1 METQDLSVKSRAASG
16 KSKSRALRRG
26 GLFPAVVYGPKMAP
40 EMVALDER
48 EFDRKA
54 GAGSHAQLFKLSS
67 GDGSV
72 AERLVLIKE
81 VQRHPVSRNLLH
93 ADLYEVDVNEKI
105 LVDVALN
112 FVGKAAGVDLGGILQ
127 PVRRSIEVL
136 CLPLMIPDEI
146 DIDVTALGVHD
157 TIHISDLT
165 PPEGVEFPYD
175 SDIALVTVLP
185 PVVEE
190 ARGAAGEAEAAGGA
204 AAAEGEKAEGKES
217 SEG

>member
-1 METQDLSVKSRAASG
+1 METQDLTVKVREGSG
-16 KSKSRALRRG
+16 KSKSRVLRRSG
-26 GLFPAVVYGPKMAP
+26 RFPAVIYGPKMAP
-40 EMVALDER
+40 ETISLDER

-54 GAGSHAQLFKLSS
+54 GAGSHAQLFRLSS
-67 GDGSV
+67 EDGSV

-81 VQRHPVSRNLLH
+81 VQRHPVKRSLLH

-146 DIDVTALGVHD
+146 DVDVSALGIHD
-157 TIHISDLT
+157 AIHISDLN
-165 PPEGVEFPYD
+165 PPDGVEFPYD
-175 SDIALVTVLP
+175 ADVTLVTVLP

-190 ARGAAGEAEAAGGA
+190 GRGAGGEESAAGEAAAGD
-204 AAAEGEKAEGKES
+204 KSEGKES
-217 SEG
+217 SES